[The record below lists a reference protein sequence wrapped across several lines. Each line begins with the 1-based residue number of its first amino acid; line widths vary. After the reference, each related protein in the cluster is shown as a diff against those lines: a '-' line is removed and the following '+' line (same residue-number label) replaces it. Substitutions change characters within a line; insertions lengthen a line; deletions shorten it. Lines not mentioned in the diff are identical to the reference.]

1 MRGPKTTGND
11 TSLRAD
17 PLPSGSRAGISVQDF
32 DSYLDKALEE
42 RLPALEE
49 RYRELLAQRFHQ
61 GCSVAE
67 STWEV
72 TLLAWTPA
80 VGFVSSILIAAAA
93 LTDAYVQ
100 VLCSAIA
107 VHTLLL
113 GNPFQ
118 EVPGDETPT
127 WHLSNDPGS
136 GKANWV
142 SLINGSFVFGHVHPA
157 RDVNGFAK
165 PVASRLRGPDPEFT
179 LTLLCLF
186 SFDLLI
192 VSDLKESFF
201 FLRKLLLI
209 PRNLRR
215 TNAERNGKA
224 YRLVSISAWRFC
236 FMVFLLL
243 LRSTVAT
250 SLLVASGQ
258 WLWLSS
264 VSQPDDL
271 LLTRAALVFV
281 LFKTFFPRFI
291 QGLVSSLE
299 SLAVQREHMAKS
311 LRCRSL
317 LLIIGCLISIFFMVN
332 ACTQPTPSVSSEAE
346 L

>member
-1 MRGPKTTGND
+1 MRASKTAGND
-11 TSLRAD
+11 ASLKCD
-17 PLPSGSRAGISVQDF
+17 PLPTSDRAGISVRDF

-49 RYRELLAQRFHQ
+49 RYRELIAQRFQQ
-61 GCSVAE
+61 GISVAE

-80 VGFVSSILIAAAA
+80 VGFMSSIMIAAAA

-100 VLCSAIA
+100 VLCSVIAI
-107 VHTLLL
+107 HTLLL
-113 GNPFQ
+113 GNPFR
-118 EVPGDETPT
+118 EVPDHDTLT
-127 WHLSNDPGS
+127 WHLSDKEGS

-142 SLINGSFVFGHVHPA
+142 SLINGSFVFGHMHPA
-157 RDVNGFAK
+157 RDVNGLAK
-165 PVASRLRGPDPEFT
+165 PTESKLGVPDPEFS

-215 TNAERNGKA
+215 TNAEKNGKT

-243 LRSTVAT
+243 LRVTVAT

-264 VSQPDDL
+264 ASQPDDL
-271 LLTRAALVFV
+271 LLTRAALAFV
-281 LFKTFFPRFI
+281 LFKAFFPRFV
-291 QGLVSSLE
+291 QGTVSSLE
-299 SLAVQREHMAKS
+299 GLAEQREHMVKG
-311 LRCRSL
+311 LRCRPFLVIS
-317 LLIIGCLISIFFMVN
+317 GCLLSIFFLVN
-332 ACTQPTPSVSSEAE
+332 SCNQPVSSEAE